1 MPVQVVFN
9 IMLALA
15 AGGWVMILLGA
26 ILSVMAFDAPQAQG
40 RWQAWA
46 FVGGMCALCLVTLAV
61 ILAAKWLFQNERV
74 APAFAL
80 LAVPAGAGAYSL
92 ARKLLG

>member
-1 MPVQVVFN
+1 MLVQVVFN
-9 IMLALA
+9 LLFALA
-15 AGGWVMILLGA
+15 AGGWVMTLIGA

-46 FVGGMCALCLVTLAV
+46 FVSAMCALCLVTLAA
-61 ILAAKWLFQNERV
+61 ILGAKWLFQGERV

-80 LAVPAGAGAYSL
+80 LSVPAGAGAYYL
-92 ARKLLG
+92 VRKLLG